1 VWVYP
6 QAGVSPTFL
15 PRRLA
20 HLQTPG
26 YFHFFGET
34 VLDGALPDVLE
45 IFLDGT
51 HTHFVHSGLIRTGG
65 IVKILLRSY
74 GAARIEWRLSMR
86 ARAGKA
92 A

>member
-74 GAARIEWRLSMR
+74 GAVRIEWRLSMR